1 MHAERPFDP
10 NVEWSTTASKFD
22 LQLDKALTRK
32 AKKPKSI
39 RESQVE
45 DDHRDAVAAD
55 GGISFKFVSP
65 ARRSVP
71 DRLDLRPVPPE
82 HRDLVARYVRFTE
95 CKRPGEK
102 PTPSQLREHERI
114 RALGFVVDVVDQ
126 RTPKKKDLFK

>member
-1 MHAERPFDP
+1 MHAERPLEPLSDF
-10 NVEWSTTASKFD
+10 ER
-22 LQLDKALTRK
+22 QLNKALTRK
-32 AKKPKSI
+32 AKKPKPI

-45 DDHRDAVAAD
+45 DDHRDSVTAD

-71 DRLDLRPVPPE
+71 DRLDLRPIPPE
-82 HRDLVARYVRFTE
+82 YRDLVARYVRFTE

-102 PTPSQLREHERI
+102 PTPSQLREHERL

-126 RTPKKKDLFK
+126 RTPKKKDLFA

>member
-1 MHAERPFDP
+1 MRAERPLEPLSDF
-10 NVEWSTTASKFD
+10 ER
-22 LQLDKALTRK
+22 QLDKALTRK
-32 AKKPKSI
+32 AKKLKPV

-71 DRLDLRPVPPE
+71 DRLDLRPIPPE
-82 HRDLVARYVRFTE
+82 HRELVARYVRFTE

-114 RALGFVVDVVDQ
+114 QALGFVVDVVDQ
-126 RTPKKKDLFK
+126 RTPKKKKDLFA